1 MISGARIENTRTK
14 QIIATIEDGE
24 DPSEAAAQAAIAH
37 GTRVQGNMR
46 WMPSRHNV
54 ALLHIGTV
62 DGRGVVVHD
71 RPIL

>member
-1 MISGARIENTRTK
+1 MT

-37 GTRVQGNMR
+37 GTQVNGNMR
-46 WMPSRHNV
+46 WMPSRHAV

-62 DGRGVVVHD
+62 DGRGVVVQEVM
-71 RPIL
+71 R